1 MKLPYTEHDM
11 VFKEPDAMRLVD
23 QYLATGFVLNE
34 PTLKGRILEAIEQAR
49 RGAAPVEMNGPDITL
64 GWDEAFEAHYLV
76 IHGAYDPENLV
87 AMLYDHLV
95 RFEED
100 ELETDL
106 AAAIDL
112 IGRYVGT
119 IEAKEHVDLS
129 ETRANLIDLTT
140 KMKQTV
146 HLFLEDQYSE
156 DDIDHLSSA
165 LDRAYYEPLTEALEG
180 MLVIIAGNKSSRLPG
195 Y

>member
-49 RGAAPVEMNGPDITL
+49 RGAAPVEMNGPAI
-64 GWDEAFEAHYLV
+64 EAHYLV